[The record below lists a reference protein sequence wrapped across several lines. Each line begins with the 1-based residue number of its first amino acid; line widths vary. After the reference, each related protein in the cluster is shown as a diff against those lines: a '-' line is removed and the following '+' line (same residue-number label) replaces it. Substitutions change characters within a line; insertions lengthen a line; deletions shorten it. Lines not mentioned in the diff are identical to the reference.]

1 MKTRLA
7 TLCAAAI
14 VMMALAIEGFAVT
27 SFKQEN
33 PPPTGTATTK
43 TKKAGKRKPKG
54 KKMGDM
60 RGGIPTGMENCL
72 NALAK
77 MAAGDPLPAYEGRP
91 EQIINTGLL
100 WNDPKA
106 KCSVGDDQAKRM
118 KLFELA
124 TAWRKKDA
132 ASVRSILQELGA
144 SAGR

>member
-7 TLCAAAI
+7 TLCAAAV
-14 VMMALAIEGFAVT
+14 VMMALAIEGLAVT
-27 SFKQEN
+27 NYNQGEQ
-33 PPPTGTATTK
+33 TGAATTQ
-43 TKKAGKRKPKG
+43 TKKNVKRKSRG
-54 KKMGDM
+54 KKMGDV

-77 MAAGDPLPAYEGRP
+77 MAASDPLPDYEGRP

-118 KLFELA
+118 KLFDLA

-132 ASVRSILQELGA
+132 TTVRSILQELGA
-144 SAGR
+144 TSGR